1 MSQKAEPSAAPSLR
15 GVSLKGNNLLI
26 SSSDAGEKLIEHIK
40 SMRKGPIGQCAVHL
54 RLSALQEGAAPAADC
69 EAARSAVIEWAASHG
84 GTAFS
89 LFNSDIVAIA
99 KGARGEELR
108 TLAERIEKLFAGV
121 ARGPEEGA
129 DSRTCRWYDLSAE
142 LPVLLDVCDRIEMEK
157 RAHDQAVAERR
168 AWLAEGGLPVVTPA
182 IMARLEEALQRA
194 DIDRF
199 MRQQPICK
207 LKTGNVWSPEPC
219 GREVYVRIRE
229 IERIMMPGVDLIG
242 DEWLFLYMTSLLD
255 QRVLAHFLRE
265 PDTLCRQPTW
275 LNLRLSSVL
284 SADFGR
290 LVRLLSEADRRKLT
304 VELQSVDLMAAY
316 DEFLFARSF
325 LSDIGVKLCLDGVD
339 DIGLPVLVEAK
350 LNVDMIKIKWTPD
363 ADGNM
368 KIEPDGEFAKAL
380 AAYGP
385 SRVVLCHC
393 SDRNALEFG
402 HRLGISLFQGR
413 FLDQLLSPTA
423 TRIN

>member
-1 MSQKAEPSAAPSLR
+1 MSQKPASDAAPSLR
-15 GVSLKGNNLLI
+15 GVGPKGNTVLV
-26 SSSDAGEKLIEHIK
+26 SSADAGDKLIELIK
-40 SMRKGPIGQCAVHL
+40 ALRKSPIGRSAVHL
-54 RLSALQEGAAPAADC
+54 RLSALLEGAAQASDC
-69 EAARSAVIEWAASHG
+69 EAARGAVIEWAEKHG
-84 GTAFS
+84 GTAFA
-89 LFNSDIVAIA
+89 LFNNDVVGIS

-108 TLAERIEKLFAGV
+108 QLAERIEALFKGV
-121 ARGPEEGA
+121 PRNTDEAPDA
-129 DSRTCRWYDLSAE
+129 KTCRWYDLSAE
-142 LPVLLDVCDRIEMEK
+142 LPVLLDVCDRIQLEK
-157 RAHDQAVAERR
+157 RAYDQAVAERR
-168 AWLAEGGLPVVTPA
+168 AWLAEGGLPVVTPS

-199 MRQQPICK
+199 LRQQPICK
-207 LKTGNVWSPEPC
+207 LKTGNMWSPEPC

-255 QRVLAHFLRE
+255 QRVLTHFLRE
-265 PDTLCRQPTW
+265 PDSLCRQPTW

-290 LVRLLSEADRRKLT
+290 LVRLLSESDRRKLT

-325 LSDIGVKLCLDGVD
+325 LNDIGVKLCLDGVD

-350 LNVDMIKIKWTPD
+350 IGVDMIKIKWTPD
-363 ADGNM
+363 SDGQM
-368 KIEPDGEFAKAL
+368 QVEPGGEFARAL
-380 AAYGP
+380 NEYGP
-385 SRVVLCHC
+385 TRVVLCHC
-393 SDRNALEFG
+393 SDRNALKFG
-402 HRLGISLFQGR
+402 HRLGITLFQGR